1 MNFLSVSK
9 FFIVFIFFFNA
20 YIFAQKDS
28 IKYTLDFKFEEGIYV
43 NYLDFRMNRPVSKN
57 LLQSQE
63 NKDQLDFIGKTIE
76 NSEYIIFTFGG
87 RDFKIKTDSIWG
99 FSQNNSVYINH
110 DKKMFRIPVFG
121 NISQLIVTE
130 DVSDE
135 YRGNTSSVFYYN
147 YGMTIGAGP
156 NNIREMKQMLFDF
169 YSGKLIEFN
178 LENVE
183 EILKRDQKIY
193 NEFMTLSRK
202 KRKQKMS
209 SFLRNFNQFHPTY
222 FPDNFSSK

>member
-1 MNFLSVSK
+1 VSK
-9 FFIVFIFFFNA
+9 FLFLFFLLLDA
-20 YIFAQKDS
+20 YVFAQKDS
-28 IKYTLDFKFEEGIYV
+28 IKYSPDFQFEEGIYV

-57 LLQSQE
+57 ILQSKE

-76 NSEYIIFTFGG
+76 NSEYITFTFGG
-87 RDFKIKTDSIWG
+87 RNFKVKTDSIWG

-130 DVSDE
+130 DVSDQ
-135 YRGNTSSVFYYN
+135 YRGTTSSVFYYN

-156 NNIREMKQMLFDF
+156 NNVREMKQMLFDF

-193 NEFMTLSRK
+193 DEFMALSRK

-209 SFLRNFNQFHPTY
+209 SFLRNFNQFHPIY
-222 FPDNFSSK
+222 FPNNFSSK